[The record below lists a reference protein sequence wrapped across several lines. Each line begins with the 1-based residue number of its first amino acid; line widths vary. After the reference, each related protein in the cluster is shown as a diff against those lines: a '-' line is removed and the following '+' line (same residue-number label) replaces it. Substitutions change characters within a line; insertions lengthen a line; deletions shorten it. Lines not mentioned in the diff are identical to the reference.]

1 MPFGYAA
8 AAGAVGSIGSA
19 LIGSSASS
27 NAANQQVNEENQA
40 LALQKQQYATTQQ
53 NVQPYVSSG
62 QNALQS
68 LNQLLGLQ
76 PGGNPVTANPILQML
91 GIGGP
96 GPTGSIN
103 PSTFTGSPGY
113 QYQLQQGQNAVTN
126 AATTSGGLGGN
137 ALMALQKN
145 AEGLANQ
152 NWSQYLSE
160 GSNA

>member
-91 GIGGP
+91 G
-96 GPTGSIN
+96 
-103 PSTFTGSPGY
+103 
-113 QYQLQQGQNAVTN
+113 
-126 AATTSGGLGGN
+126 
-137 ALMALQKN
+137 
-145 AEGLANQ
+145 
-152 NWSQYLSE
+152 
-160 GSNA
+160 